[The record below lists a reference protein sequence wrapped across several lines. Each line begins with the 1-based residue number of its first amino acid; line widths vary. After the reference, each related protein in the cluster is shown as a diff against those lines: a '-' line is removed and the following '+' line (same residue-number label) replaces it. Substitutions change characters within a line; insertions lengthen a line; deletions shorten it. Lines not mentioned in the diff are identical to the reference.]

1 MNVAVASYN
10 IHRCYGRDG
19 RYDPVRIR
27 KVLRQLG
34 AQVIALQEV
43 ELLHDAPGLLDFFCE
58 GSSWRSIPG
67 LTMTRANGEYGNAL
81 LTSLPVQS
89 VGRIDLSQPGFEQR
103 GALRIGLE
111 HHGVQLDVVATHLG
125 LRGRERVLQVK
136 RLLEAIKPDDNP
148 PADPAITVLMGDLNE
163 WFRWG
168 RSGHQLREYF
178 DDVASAATFPSGFP
192 LFPLDRILVKP
203 PGVLGGIKVIR
214 NEMTRKASD
223 HLPVVAT
230 LGLHSVSD
238 SDKTECVP
246 RVQADSA
253 SLDRR
258 NGK

>member
-19 RYDPVRIR
+19 RYDPARIR

-58 GSSWRSIPG
+58 GSSWRSIHG

-111 HHGVQLDVVATHLG
+111 HHGVRLNVVATHLG

-136 RLLEAIKPDDNP
+136 HLLKAIKPDDGA
-148 PADPAITVLMGDLNE
+148 PADSAITVLMGDLNE
-163 WFRWG
+163 WFWWG
-168 RSGHQLREYF
+168 RARHQLREHF
-178 DDVASAATFPSGFP
+178 DDIDSAATFPARFP
-192 LFPLDRILVKP
+192 LFSLDRILVKP
-203 PGVLGGIKVIR
+203 SGVLGEIKVIK
-214 NEMTRKASD
+214 NAITREASD

-230 LGLHSVSD
+230 LGLHAP
-238 SDKTECVP
+238 TEFHN
-246 RVQADSA
+246 RM
-253 SLDRR
+253 
-258 NGK
+258 